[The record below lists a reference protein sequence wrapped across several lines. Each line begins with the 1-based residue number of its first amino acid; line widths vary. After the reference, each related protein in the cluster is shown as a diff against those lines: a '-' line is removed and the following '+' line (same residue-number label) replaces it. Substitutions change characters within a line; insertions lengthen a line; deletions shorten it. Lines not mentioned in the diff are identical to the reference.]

1 MDTELIEFLNNAYFK
16 ESDLA
21 IFEKF
26 LKPTLE
32 KLEEGLAVVKM
43 EVIDDHLNLHRMVH
57 GGVLA
62 TLADFTMGIAAITHN
77 KSIVTTDMSISY
89 IKNVTSGK
97 AIEAVGSVTHN
108 GNKMIRTTCDI
119 FDEGGNL
126 LVKAIGSYFVLGE
139 LDLNSFNNR

>member
-1 MDTELIEFLNNAYFK
+1 MDTKLIEFLNNAYFK

-97 AIEAVGSVTHN
+97 AIEAVGSVTI
-108 GNKMIRTTCDI
+108 MVIR
-119 FDEGGNL
+119 
-126 LVKAIGSYFVLGE
+126 
-139 LDLNSFNNR
+139 